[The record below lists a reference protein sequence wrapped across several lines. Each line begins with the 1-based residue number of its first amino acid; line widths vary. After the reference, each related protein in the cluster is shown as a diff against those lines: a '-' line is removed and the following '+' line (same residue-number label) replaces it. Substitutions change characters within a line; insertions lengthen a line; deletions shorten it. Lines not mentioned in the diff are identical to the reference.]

1 MKAFITLALILCL
14 ILSIVFC
21 SDKSTTS
28 SDRASSRTEQLLGLA
43 QSHANLYQQFDS
55 LVTYS
60 PAYHIEVDTSLVTL
74 LIEDTDQS
82 QTRYDIGFP
91 SEKLAR
97 LIITTNSVAMTGYY
111 QKIDGRDSLF
121 YFINIPEILPSR
133 LVKEDTWTFYVPPL
147 HRDSKEIITSTLNYG
162 FGYEVTRTY
171 LGTEEIVV
179 PAGDYLAYVIK
190 SDYRLKG
197 SDEIVKT
204 DTEYLASG
212 VGLVRMDSAGKF
224 GSSHIFL
231 IQTDPLETQR

>member
-21 SDKSTTS
+21 SDKSPTS
-28 SDRASSRTEQLLGLA
+28 PDSVPSRTEQLLGLT

-55 LVTYS
+55 LVTYT
-60 PAYHIEVDTSLVTL
+60 PVYHIEADTSLVTL
-74 LIEDTDQS
+74 VTEELDES
-82 QTRYDIGFP
+82 QTHYDIGFP

-133 LVKEDTWTFYVPPL
+133 FAKEDIWSFYVPPL
-147 HRDSKEIITSTLNYG
+147 HRDGKEVITSILNYG

-171 LGTEEIVV
+171 LGTEEVVV
-179 PAGDYLAYVIK
+179 PAGAYLALIIQ
-190 SDYRLKG
+190 SEYRLKG
-197 SDEIVKT
+197 TDEVVKT
-204 DTEYLASG
+204 DTEYLATG
-212 VGLVRMDSAGKF
+212 VGLVRMDSVGKF
-224 GSSHIFL
+224 GTSHIFL
-231 IQTDPLETQR
+231 IQSDSL